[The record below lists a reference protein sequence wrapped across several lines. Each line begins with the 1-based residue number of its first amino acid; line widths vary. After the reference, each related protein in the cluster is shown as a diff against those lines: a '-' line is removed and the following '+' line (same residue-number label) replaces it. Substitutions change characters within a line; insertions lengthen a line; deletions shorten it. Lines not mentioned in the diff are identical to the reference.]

1 MRKVVLLFVLSGLF
15 MVTGCMVENASGE
28 EEVSFPCQ
36 LFLLVGICAVMAMAF
51 SGIENQSKPNRTI
64 YHGPKDCPT
73 CNTGCA
79 NNATSCPK
87 CGHNF

>member
-15 MVTGCMVENASGE
+15 MVTGCMVENESGE
-28 EEVSFPCQ
+28 EEESFPCQ
-36 LFLLVGICAVMAMAF
+36 FILVLGGCGVMGLALTGAM
-51 SGIENQSKPNRTI
+51 SPGTGRTI